1 MNLIHTLTISPD
13 VAQISFAAPLAF
25 NKEIKA
31 GKLVYNDL
39 FTIYPYENQLVVI
52 RMKGDEILRY
62 LEYSYDNWIQTY
74 TPGGHVLKIEEGE
87 DQRTFQTG
95 WHFVNRSYNFDSAAG
110 LVYTVDVTKP
120 YGERVKIT
128 SLAGGDQ
135 FCADSTY
142 NVSMTSYRAAGGGN
156 ILSKGAGID
165 TGNMD
170 DRIVARLDDIR
181 NVLYDYVQHVG
192 TIKVSELSN
201 PAILGHWEFIPSHAV
216 PALRTDMKLLFGK

>member
-1 MNLIHTLTISPD
+1 M
-13 VAQISFAAPLAF
+13 
-25 NKEIKA
+25 
-31 GKLVYNDL
+31 
-39 FTIYPYENQLVVI
+39 
-52 RMKGDEILRY
+52 
-62 LEYSYDNWIQTY
+62 
-74 TPGGHVLKIEEGE
+74 
-87 DQRTFQTG
+87 
-95 WHFVNRSYNFDSAAG
+95 NRSYNFDSAAG

-156 ILSKGAGID
+156 LLSKGAGID

-170 DRIVARLDDIR
+170 DRIVARLEDIR

-201 PAILGHWEFIPSHAV
+201 PANLGDWKFIPSQAS
-216 PALRTDMKLLFGK
+216 PALRADMKLLFGK

>member
-1 MNLIHTLTISPD
+1 M
-13 VAQISFAAPLAF
+13 
-25 NKEIKA
+25 
-31 GKLVYNDL
+31 
-39 FTIYPYENQLVVI
+39 
-52 RMKGDEILRY
+52 
-62 LEYSYDNWIQTY
+62 
-74 TPGGHVLKIEEGE
+74 
-87 DQRTFQTG
+87 
-95 WHFVNRSYNFDSAAG
+95 NRSYNFDSAAG

-120 YGERVKIT
+120 YGERVKIA

-156 ILSKGAGID
+156 LLSKGAGID

-201 PAILGHWEFIPSHAV
+201 PAILGDWKFIPSQAS
-216 PALRTDMKLLFGK
+216 PALRADMKLLFGK